1 MKKMLKVIG
10 CIALILGIFTSSLQ
24 YGKAVDDYGM
34 VNSDGLPI
42 QSGVWIEKDGN
53 KYYVFCIDP
62 EKAYPGTGVK
72 YEESGHLPEDLSPD
86 TISKIERA
94 LTVLSPLN
102 AFHAIKNDGAAASA
116 TQNIIW
122 GYISEEHSKENLTS
136 YNFLKVTDGFTI
148 EAIRDYIENGTPLKS
163 VSNIGDISLRYDE
176 SQKAYVGT
184 TDFNCGHSDAH
195 EPIFDQ
201 KQLPDG
207 LTVRYNTE
215 TKKVEVKY
223 TGQDL
228 STLNGLEVSYQ
239 NETYSKAENLS
250 LFIPLPMDQQDV
262 KNNKEY
268 QRMFGYEIK
277 TEYLN
282 GSFHIEVPQS
292 GNINISKTVVSQ
304 EQEAFENEFV
314 FNIQLSDTTIN
325 QTFQTILSGDGV
337 QKGTVEFVNGKAAV
351 TLKDG
356 QNIEIVGLP
365 YGIQYNIQE
374 EAMAGFV
381 SESVN
386 NFGTIEQAKTSY
398 VEFVNTFGIERTHI
412 VIEKIWEDEDDTSR
426 PENIYVELFADGV
439 SVGTHMLSKDTNWRL
454 TIDGLRKYQ
463 DDHETLVDYEVHEY
477 DVDGYELL
485 GIEKVVV
492 DEVAT
497 YTMTNRI
504 VEEDEVLG
512 DDEEPET
519 PKEETETPKEDSS
532 QPVVDEDMSEDE
544 VLGDIEVPNTGDSIP
559 LELCLGAL
567 VLSGIAIVLIVLRK
581 KKK

>member
-24 YGKAVDDYGM
+24 YGKAADDYG
-34 VNSDGLPI
+34 VVDSDGLPI
-42 QSGVWIEKDGN
+42 QSGVWIEKDGK

-62 EKAYPGTGVK
+62 EKAYPETGVK
-72 YEESGHLPEDLSPD
+72 YEESANLPEDLSPD

-102 AFHAIKNDGAAASA
+102 AFHAIKNDGAAAFA

-122 GYISEEHSKENLTS
+122 GYISEEHSEEYLSS
-136 YNFLKVTDGFTI
+136 YNFLKVTEGFTI

-184 TDFNCGHSDAH
+184 TDFNCGHSDVH
-195 EPIFDQ
+195 EPVFNQ
-201 KQLPDG
+201 NQLPDG
-207 LTVRYNTE
+207 LTVRYNTD

-228 STLNGLEVSYQ
+228 STLNGLEISYQ
-239 NETYSKAENLS
+239 NETYSKAENFS
-250 LFIPLPMDQQDV
+250 LFIPLPLDQQDV
-262 KNNKEY
+262 KNSKEY

-325 QTFQTILSGDGV
+325 QTFQTILSDETT
-337 QKGTVEFVNGKAAV
+337 QNGTIEFVNGKASV
-351 TLKDG
+351 ILKDK

-365 YGIQYNIQE
+365 YGIQYNVQE

-398 VEFVNTFGIERTHI
+398 IQFVNTFGIERTHI
-412 VIEKIWEDEDDTSR
+412 VIEKIWEDEDDISR

-439 SVGTHMLSKDTNWRL
+439 SVGTYTLSQDTNWRL

-463 DDHETLVDYEVHEY
+463 NDHETLVNYEIREY
-477 DVDGYELL
+477 DVDGYELI

-492 DEVAT
+492 DEVST

-504 VEEDEVLG
+504 LEEDEVLG

-519 PKEETETPKEDSS
+519 PKEES
-532 QPVVDEDMSEDE
+532 QPVNEDMSEDE
-544 VLGDIEVPNTGDSIP
+544 VLGDIEVPDTSDFIP

-567 VLSGIAIVLIVLRK
+567 VLSGVAIAVIVLRK